1 MLTGEKPQHNPQK
14 SDDKQTSHTSI
25 VEEFKGEPSDLQKM
39 ETSEIE
45 RLSNKDT
52 VPSVQVILFSMLG
65 GSQAF

>member
-65 GSQAF
+65 ESQAF